1 LAYRRT
7 EAVAQR
13 LAENRRRIINAA
25 RELVLEGGFASAQMA
40 PVAERAGLATGTLYR
55 YFSAKDELCLQ
66 VFREV
71 SAREMSILN
80 AIASKTAP
88 APTRL
93 EQVVRTFATR
103 AIRGRRL
110 AYALLAEPVD
120 NAIAEE
126 RWRFR
131 RTHADIFTRVIQDGL
146 EEGSFEVADARLA
159 ATCIAG
165 AVPSALIGPLAPESH
180 ELDGN
185 GDHVIDAIVQFCLQA
200 VGYQGKM
207 TGQGLAKDQ
216 RVTA

>member
-1 LAYRRT
+1 MAYRRT
-7 EAVAQR
+7 EAVALR
-13 LAENRRRIINAA
+13 LAENRRRILNAA
-25 RELVLEGGFASAQMA
+25 RELVLDGGFAKAQMA

-55 YFSAKDELCLQ
+55 YFSSKDELCLQ

-80 AIASKTAP
+80 AIASKEAP
-88 APTRL
+88 ASTRL

-120 NAIAEE
+120 SSISQE

-131 RTHADIFTRVIQDGL
+131 RTHADIFTRIIQDGL
-146 EEGSFEVADARLA
+146 EEGCFSAYDARLA

-180 ELDGN
+180 ELDEN
-185 GDHVIDAIVQFCLQA
+185 ADHVIDSIVHFCLQA
-200 VGYQGKM
+200 VGFNGKM
-207 TGQGLAKDQ
+207 TGQGLAQDQ
-216 RVTA
+216 RVMA